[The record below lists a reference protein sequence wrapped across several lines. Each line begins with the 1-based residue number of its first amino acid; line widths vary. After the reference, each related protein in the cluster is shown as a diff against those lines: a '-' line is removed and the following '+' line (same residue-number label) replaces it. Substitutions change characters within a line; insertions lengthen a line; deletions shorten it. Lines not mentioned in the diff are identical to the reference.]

1 MESHSCILGHPVKA
15 ETVCYVLVSVVKF
28 GNRVLMVQQ
37 NVGFAT
43 AALTNKSTSSIS
55 IPLANRV

>member
-1 MESHSCILGHPVKA
+1 MESHSCILGHSVKA
-15 ETVCYVLVSVVKF
+15 ETVCYVLVSVVRF

-43 AALTNKSTSSIS
+43 AALTNKSTE
-55 IPLANRV
+55 